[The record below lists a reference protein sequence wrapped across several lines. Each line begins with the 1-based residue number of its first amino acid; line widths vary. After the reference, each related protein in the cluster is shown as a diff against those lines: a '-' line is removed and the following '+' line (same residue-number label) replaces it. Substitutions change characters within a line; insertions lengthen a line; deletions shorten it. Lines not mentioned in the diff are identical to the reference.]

1 MDCRSRYDFLG
12 GYSANLLFQI
22 SSILGG
28 LLVIENLQIA
38 IGSVYHDFGCQSI
51 MKIFPITFGL
61 LPGYICASCILF
73 VLVPVRAAGLEA
85 YPDFLLNS
93 VDHPLVVEA
102 RKAFTE
108 GRFQEST
115 ALLSNALKIYPTTGS
130 IYNLRGMAYEMMNQD
145 QKALEDYRK
154 TLEIDPDN
162 FEAMEN
168 LAGIYEN
175 KGAPVTEAIKL
186 YKRALALDPRPA
198 WKNVLPVWIAIL
210 ETRLRPETATAVGCW
225 NLANRQATNGK
236 TKEAESLYSRAINL
250 NPNLYQA
257 YFGRGLIRLKTGD
270 LTGALADFEQT
281 GSLAP
286 FSRGWLVHRGI
297 VHERMGDREKALED
311 FQQAIVLDPTDPLA
325 FYELAT
331 VLEEKKEFEAAS
343 ELYQRALKLRP
354 DPSLRKL
361 IERNKFKR
369 ESRIDEISF
378 PADIVCLNSD

>member
-1 MDCRSRYDFLG
+1 
-12 GYSANLLFQI
+12 
-22 SSILGG
+22 
-28 LLVIENLQIA
+28 
-38 IGSVYHDFGCQSI
+38 
-51 MKIFPITFGL
+51 MKIFPIKFGL
-61 LPGYICASCILF
+61 RPEYICAICILF
-73 VLVPVRAAGLEA
+73 ILVPIRTTGLEA
-85 YPDFLLNS
+85 SPNLLLNS
-93 VDHPLVVEA
+93 VDHPLVVEG

-108 GRFQEST
+108 GRFQESA
-115 ALLSNALKIYPTTGS
+115 ALLSNALKIYPATGS

-162 FEAMEN
+162 YEAMEN

-175 KGAPVTEAIKL
+175 NGGPVREAIEL

-236 TKEAESLYSRAINL
+236 NKEAESLYSRAINL

-257 YFGRGLIRLKTGD
+257 YFGRGLIRLKMGD
-270 LTGALADFEQT
+270 LKGALADFEQT

-286 FSRGWLVHRGI
+286 FSRGWLAHRGI
-297 VHERMGDREKALED
+297 VHKRMGDREKALED

-354 DPSLRKL
+354 DPGLRKL

-369 ESRIDEISF
+369 ESRIEEISF
-378 PADIVCLNSD
+378 PVDIVCLNSD